1 MTEGRECGKRSF
13 PDAHALI
20 VRRICG
26 FEGVL
31 SLPFLDSSM
40 VEHSAV
46 NRRVVGS
53 SPTRGVQMNK
63 KPADYSAVKATRK
76 GRCSCYSGPMVKRLR
91 HRPFT
96 AVTAVRICLGSL
108 PCAVREML
116 ASAVRARHKTS
127 VRETFRRAASW
138 IFSSV
143 GQSSRLI
150 TDRSWVRVPEDP
162 FLIRPSGEV
171 GYRAALSRRRST
183 VRVRSGSRGGQ
194 AVWPARNFQ
203 RHTHLPV
210 WRNWQTQGT

>member
-1 MTEGRECGKRSF
+1 MFCIRGRFTGPAIKKSLANR
-13 PDAHALI
+13 AHICYDLLVIA
-20 VRRICG
+20 VCG
-26 FEGVL
+26 F
-31 SLPFLDSSM
+31 FLDSSM
-40 VEHSAV
+40 AEHSAV

-53 SPTRGVQMNK
+53 SPTRG
-63 KPADYSAVKATRK
+63 AFL
-76 GRCSCYSGPMVKRLR
+76 GFHSGPMVKRLR

-108 PCAVREML
+108 AGNRI
-116 ASAVRARHKTS
+116 
-127 VRETFRRAASW
+127 ASW

-162 FLIRPSGEV
+162 FISWPSGEV

-183 VRVRSGSRGGQ
+183 VRARSGSLEETGRHE
-194 AVWPARNFQ
+194 VPALSFKG
-203 RHTHLPV
+203 LPV